1 MTSNSFHQR
10 FAKRTWSAVQTSDLS
25 VVWYPGLCNKCHSI
39 HGSFSS
45 NRADFQRERIQL
57 TPTTVLRREKYVE
70 SNLLISFHFQLK
82 CRFSRTII
90 LSLSCLRKKRSIQR
104 NTLDM
109 HVRNSYNYPNQPN
122 VKLLSIYLISWRTPE
137 VWRRTDEVWVVSS
150 TLVQTANPSSLN
162 Q

>member
-10 FAKRTWSAVQTSDLS
+10 FAKQTSSAVQTSDLS

-39 HGSFSS
+39 HGSSSS
-45 NRADFQRERIQL
+45 NRADCQRERIQL

-90 LSLSCLRKKRSIQR
+90 LSLSWFEKKKGRYREILLICTWETLTTIQTNQMLNYSQFTWFR
-104 NTLDM
+104 DAPQKCDD
-109 HVRNSYNYPNQPN
+109 VRMRFELFHQ
-122 VKLLSIYLISWRTPE
+122 L
-137 VWRRTDEVWVVSS
+137 
-150 TLVQTANPSSLN
+150 
-162 Q
+162 